1 MIKTKGKF
9 RIQVKM
15 IQGPIFTYNEVD
27 GYSIEEGDFVTF
39 IDSKTNK
46 QKKFHASNCEIQ
58 DMDEVN

>member
-1 MIKTKGKF
+1 MKIEGNF

-15 IQGPIFTYNEVD
+15 LQGIVFTYNSVKA
-27 GYSIEEGDFVTF
+27 YSIEEGDFVTF